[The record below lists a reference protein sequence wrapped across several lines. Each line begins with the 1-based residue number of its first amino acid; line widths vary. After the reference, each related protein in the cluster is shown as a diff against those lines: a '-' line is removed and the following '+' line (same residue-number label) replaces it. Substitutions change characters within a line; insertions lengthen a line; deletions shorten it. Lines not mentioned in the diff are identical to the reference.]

1 MFIGP
6 LSIASAIVVG
16 TIYAGCA
23 ALFAARA
30 LIAMRQGL
38 AWRVTVLSALAV
50 VLVSASIYHVALALG
65 IATFVEAWQMLNT
78 LFAVTLFAYVS
89 SETAAEI
96 RAFHFI
102 NGHKEHDSQE
112 S

>member
-6 LSIASAIVVG
+6 LSIAPAIVVG
-16 TIYAGCA
+16 TTYAGCA
-23 ALFAARA
+23 ALFATRA

-38 AWRVTVLSALAV
+38 AWRVATLSATAV
-50 VLVSASIYHVALALG
+50 ILSSAAIYHVALALG
-65 IATFVEAWQMLNT
+65 VVTFVEAWQMLN
-78 LFAVTLFAYVS
+78 LFFAVALFAYVS